1 MAGGNGGVAVEE
13 TPDFGI
19 VVAGIEVVEP
29 DFAVEDVAAT
39 ADETSGEMQKSA
51 KGGRAPFC
59 AARFWMDR
67 EMENARHSPWGR
79 QGFRFSHLGIF
90 SIAWEKR
97 FVKCFSEYRYFGKRY
112 LRAGASPAGKG
123 ARARKKA
130 AVAYLP

>member
-1 MAGGNGGVAVEE
+1 MPGGALAGGNGGVAVEE

-67 EMENARHSPWGR
+67 EMENARHSPRGR
-79 QGFRFSHLGIF
+79 QGFHFWYFQYSMGETLCQVFLGI
-90 SIAWEKR
+90 
-97 FVKCFSEYRYFGKRY
+97 
-112 LRAGASPAGKG
+112 
-123 ARARKKA
+123 
-130 AVAYLP
+130 